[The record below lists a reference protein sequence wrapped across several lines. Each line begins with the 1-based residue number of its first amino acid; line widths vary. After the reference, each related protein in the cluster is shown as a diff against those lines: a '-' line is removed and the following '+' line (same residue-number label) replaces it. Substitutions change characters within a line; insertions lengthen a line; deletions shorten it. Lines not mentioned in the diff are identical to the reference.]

1 MDLESF
7 LIWRCAPVIAGVKSA
22 NLVSVSKMSFPSAEE
37 QVLRISQEDS
47 PLKFAII
54 CGCAQRVLVFV
65 YREDLLERA
74 LCSPAASLWLEQYG
88 YTKNMSVAQKVERL
102 TRRLEKENNC
112 ASCEQG
118 RAAFPHEVGV
128 FLGYPLEDVVGFEN
142 QNATGFKYSGIWKV
156 YGDKESAIHRMNL
169 YKSCTETCMKWLYD
183 GLSVPSAAKK
193 YKLGGTK

>member
-7 LIWRCAPVIAGVKSA
+7 LIWRCAPVIAGMKSA
-22 NLVSVSKMSFPSAEE
+22 NLVSVSKVSFPSAEE

-128 FLGYPLEDVVGFEN
+128 FLGYPLEDVKGFVLHGG
-142 QNATGFKYSGIWKV
+142 QGAKISGYWKV
-156 YGDKESAIHRMNL
+156 YGDEERARKVFSLYERCFAKSLEIAEQGATFSEACTLLSA
-169 YKSCTETCMKWLYD
+169 
-183 GLSVPSAAKK
+183 
-193 YKLGGTK
+193 